1 MYARTTLDHLLE
13 GLSEDRLRQLVDFA
27 RFLAEEDEQAAW
39 QRFGQAQLVR
49 TYGPDEPDYTE
60 ADLKPGHEA

>member
-1 MYARTTLDHLLE
+1 MNARASLDHLLE

-39 QRFGQAQLVR
+39 QRFGQAQLASA
-49 TYGPDEPDYTE
+49 YGSDEPDYTE
-60 ADLKPGHEA
+60 ADLKPSHQA